1 MTERTPFR
9 HNFNYYAMYFMTFF
23 YVVAGVVVLT
33 VLKFE
38 SLSET
43 GRNILGF
50 VLIAYGI
57 FRMYV
62 LRRRS
67 GR

>member
-1 MTERTPFR
+1 MTERPPFR
-9 HNFNYYAMYFMTFF
+9 HNFNYYAMYFMTIF
-23 YVVAGVVVLT
+23 YVAAGVALLT

-43 GRNILGF
+43 NRNISGF

-62 LRRRS
+62 LRKRYRR
-67 GR
+67 